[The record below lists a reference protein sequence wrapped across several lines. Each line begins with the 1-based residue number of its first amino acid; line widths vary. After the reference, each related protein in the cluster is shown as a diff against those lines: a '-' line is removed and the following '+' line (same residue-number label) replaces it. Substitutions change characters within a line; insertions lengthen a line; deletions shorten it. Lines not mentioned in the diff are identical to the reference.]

1 MVRFAFL
8 FHAKFLPMLRELKT
22 ANRQWKNSKSKP
34 KFAQTQKKARFLLLN
49 NRKVLLLRCKIS
61 APNLAEHKA
70 IYHTHSEN
78 KKQQ

>member
-1 MVRFAFL
+1 MLCFSFSCQVST
-8 FHAKFLPMLRELKT
+8 HAQGIKT

-34 KFAQTQKKARFLLLN
+34 KFAQTQKKARFLLIN

>member
-1 MVRFAFL
+1 MLCFSYSCQVST
-8 FHAKFLPMLRELKT
+8 HAQGIE
-22 ANRQWKNSKSKP
+22 NSKSIP